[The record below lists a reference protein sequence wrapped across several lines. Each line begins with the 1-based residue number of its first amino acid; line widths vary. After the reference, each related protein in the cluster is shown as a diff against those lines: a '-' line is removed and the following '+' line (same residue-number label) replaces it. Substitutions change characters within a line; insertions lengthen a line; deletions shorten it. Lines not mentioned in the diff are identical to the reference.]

1 MFRFTTTGVR
11 VLCAAATMTLLGAA
25 APAQSMPSQST
36 SSSSSQDQTTPAQ
49 ADPTTPQAAPRALPR
64 PAYKPG
70 QRSRRINQTRQAR
83 IARNI
88 QDAYSH
94 KWEVGGGGGYLRFH
108 PGSELLHINEVN
120 FWGSATRM
128 ASPRWGIVADV
139 RGNYGNAK
147 IPNQLSQNFIY
158 RPQISHYNFM
168 GGVAYRFL
176 GTEKYSVGFVGQGG
190 VTLSKFGGDAKGLP
204 SQNIGLW
211 KDSNYNPTFSGSV
224 NLDYNVY
231 NNLAARLQPTY
242 VGTTFGSTV
251 QNSFGVNVGLV
262 YRFGRQ

>member
-11 VLCAAATMTLLGAA
+11 VLCAAATLALCA
-25 APAQSMPSQST
+25 APAFSQT
-36 SSSSSQDQTTPAQ
+36 ASSSSSQDASTSSQDATAPVAPVQTA
-49 ADPTTPQAAPRALPR
+49 PQSAPPVRTA
-64 PAYKPG
+64 G
-70 QRSRRINQTRQAR
+70 GRRYNANRQAR

-88 QDAYSH
+88 HDEYSH
-94 KWEVGGGGGYLRFH
+94 RYEVGGGGSYLRFH
-108 PGSELLHINEVN
+108 PGADLLRINEIG
-120 FWGSATRM
+120 FWTQGVRQWNE
-128 ASPRWGIVADV
+128 RWGIVADV

-147 IPNQLSQNFIY
+147 IPNQLAQNFIF

-168 GGVAYRFL
+168 GGVQYRFI
-176 GTEKYSVGFVGQGG
+176 GKEKYSVGFMGEGG

-211 KDSNYNPTFSGSV
+211 KDSNANPTFSGSI

-231 NNLAARLQPTY
+231 NNLAARVQPTY
-242 VGTTFGSTV
+242 VATTFGSTV

>member
-11 VLCAAATMTLLGAA
+11 VLCAAATLALCAV
-25 APAQSMPSQST
+25 PAFSQSAPSS
-36 SSSSSQDQTTPAQ
+36 SSSSSQDA
-49 ADPTTPQAAPRALPR
+49 AAPATPVQTA
-64 PAYKPG
+64 PPV
-70 QRSRRINQTRQAR
+70 RSGSASGGRRYNANRQAR

-88 QDAYSH
+88 HDEYSH
-94 KWEVGGGGGYLRFH
+94 RYEVSGGGSYLRFH
-108 PGSELLHINEVN
+108 PGSELLRINEIG
-120 FWGSATRM
+120 FWTQGVRQWNE
-128 ASPRWGIVADV
+128 RWGVVADV

-147 IPNQLSQNFIY
+147 IPNQLAQNFIF

-168 GGVAYRFL
+168 GGVQYRFI
-176 GTEKYSVGFVGQGG
+176 GKEKYSVGFLGEGG

-204 SQNIGLW
+204 SQSIGLW
-211 KDSNYNPTFSGSV
+211 KDSNANPTFSGSI

-231 NNLAARLQPTY
+231 NNLAARVQPTY
-242 VGTTFGSTV
+242 VATTFGSTV